1 MRRRMV
7 SEDRRS
13 REKRTSPRLNEEV
26 TMILYD
32 AYGREV
38 DTGMLSGEQAA
49 PTIAGIRN
57 IYSVLHP
64 SVGLT
69 PHRLSHILQSAEIGD
84 PYLYL
89 ELAEEMEE
97 KDLHY
102 LSVLG
107 TRKNAVAQLDVIVR
121 AESSSAED
129 QRAAAMVREMIC
141 DGPIQLDSVLFDVL
155 DAVGKGFSAT
165 EIMWDTSGR
174 EWFPAQLKWRDP
186 RWFAFDWISGEEI
199 LVRTL
204 KGEII
209 PVESDAQTRLPTH
222 FGGSGMF
229 STMNPG
235 IGIQPM
241 TAPLAPYKFVTHFA
255 KAKAGLPIRG
265 GLARAAGWA
274 YLFKNYILKDW
285 VTFAEVFGQP
295 LRVGKYHPGASEQD
309 KQALLSAVSRIGS
322 DAAAII
328 PESMVIEFTEAHQN
342 GSSELYQSFCEYL
355 DAQVSK
361 AVLGQTLT
369 TDMPRAGGGSRAAA
383 QVHEGVRRD
392 ILNADARRLAATLA
406 RDLVR
411 PIVELNMGPQKQYP
425 RIELGLPDGSDVK
438 VFAEIVSM
446 LADRGLR
453 VGQKTILDKLGIAQ
467 AAEGEAVLGALR
479 EGGDGDEVT

>member
-1 MRRRMV
+1 M
-7 SEDRRS
+7 
-13 REKRTSPRLNEEV
+13 K
-26 TMILYD
+26 LYD

-38 DTGMLSGEQAA
+38 DTGMLREEQAA
-49 PTIAGIRN
+49 PTMAGVRN
-57 IYSVLHP
+57 IYSVMHP
-64 SVGLT
+64 SIGLT
-69 PHRLSHILQSAEIGD
+69 PERLTGIMQQAEFGD

-102 LSVLG
+102 LAVLG
-107 TRKNAVAQLDVIVR
+107 TRKNAVAQLDLIVR
-121 AESSSAED
+121 AASSGADD

-141 DGPIQLDSVLFDVL
+141 EGPIQLDSVLFDVL

-209 PVESDAQTRLPTH
+209 PIEGDAAAAQPTH
-222 FGGSGMF
+222 FGGEGILSSLRG
-229 STMNPG
+229 G

-241 TAPLAPYKFVTHFA
+241 TAPLAPYKFITHFA

-265 GLARAAGWA
+265 GLARAAGWS
-274 YLFKNYILKDW
+274 YLFKNYVLKDW

-295 LRVGKYHPGASEQD
+295 LRVGKYHPGASEKD
-309 KQALLSAVSRIGS
+309 KQALLSAVSRIGT
-322 DAAAII
+322 DAAAIM

-342 GSSELYQSFCEYL
+342 GGSELYQNFCQYL

-369 TDMPRAGGGSRAAA
+369 TEMPRSGGSRAAA

-392 ILNADARRLAATLA
+392 IMNADARRLAATLA

-411 PIVELNMGPQKQYP
+411 PIVELNMGPQRQYP
-425 RIELGLPDGSDVK
+425 KIELGLPDDSDVK
-438 VFAEIVSM
+438 VFAEIVAM

-453 VGQKTILDKLGIAQ
+453 VGQKTILDKLGIAE
-467 AAEGEAVLGALR
+467 AADREAVLGAIKENR
-479 EGGDGDEVT
+479 ELN

>member
-1 MRRRMV
+1 M
-7 SEDRRS
+7 
-13 REKRTSPRLNEEV
+13 K
-26 TMILYD
+26 LYD
-32 AYGREV
+32 AFGREV
-38 DTGMLSGEQAA
+38 DTGMLREEQAA
-49 PTIAGIRN
+49 PTMAGVRN
-57 IYSVLHP
+57 IYSVMHP
-64 SVGLT
+64 SIGLT
-69 PHRLSHILQSAEIGD
+69 PERLSGILQQAEFGD

-102 LSVLG
+102 LAVLG
-107 TRKNAVAQLDVIVR
+107 TRKNAVAQLDVVVR
-121 AESSSAED
+121 AASSGAED
-129 QRAAAMVREMIC
+129 QRAAAMVREMVC
-141 DGPIQLDSVLFDVL
+141 DGPIQLDSVLFDIL

-165 EIMWDTSGR
+165 EIMWDLSGR

-204 KGEII
+204 KGET
-209 PVESDAQTRLPTH
+209 VAFESGAQTRLPTH
-222 FGGSGMF
+222 FGGSGMY
-229 STMNPG
+229 SAMGKG

-255 KAKAGLPIRG
+255 QAKAGLPIRG

-274 YLFKNYILKDW
+274 YLFKNYVLKDW
-285 VTFAEVFGQP
+285 VTFTEVFGQP

-309 KQALLSAVSRIGS
+309 KQALLNAVSRIGT
-322 DAAAII
+322 DAAAIM
-328 PESMVIEFTEAHQN
+328 PESMVIEFTEARQE

-369 TDMPRAGGGSRAAA
+369 TEMPSSGGSRAAA

-411 PIVELNMGPQKQYP
+411 PIVELNMGPQARYP
-425 RIELGLPDGSDVK
+425 KIELGLPDDSDVK
-438 VFAEIVSM
+438 VFAEVIAM

-453 VGQKTILDKLGIAQ
+453 VGQKTILDKLGIA
-467 AAEGEAVLGALR
+467 AAGEGEAVLGAIKGTG
-479 EGGDGDEVT
+479 EQIT

>member
-1 MRRRMV
+1 M
-7 SEDRRS
+7 
-13 REKRTSPRLNEEV
+13 T
-26 TMILYD
+26 LYD

-38 DTGMLSGEQAA
+38 DTGMLREEQAA
-49 PTIAGIRN
+49 PTMAGVRN
-57 IYSVLHP
+57 IYSVMHP
-64 SVGLT
+64 SIGLT
-69 PHRLSHILQSAEIGD
+69 PERLTGIMQQAEFGD

-102 LSVLG
+102 LAVIG
-107 TRKNAVAQLDVIVR
+107 TRKNAVAQLDLIVH
-121 AESSSAED
+121 AASSAAED

-141 DGPIQLDSVLFDVL
+141 EGPIQLDSVLFDVL

-165 EIMWDTSGR
+165 EIMWDLSGR

-209 PVESDAQTRLPTH
+209 PVERDATATQPTH
-222 FGGSGMF
+222 FGGEGILSSLRG
-229 STMNPG
+229 G

-241 TAPLAPYKFVTHFA
+241 TAPLAPYKFITHFA

-309 KQALLSAVSRIGS
+309 KQALLSAVSRIGT
-322 DAAAII
+322 DAAAIM

-342 GSSELYQSFCEYL
+342 GGSELYQNFCQYL

-369 TDMPRAGGGSRAAA
+369 TEMPRSGGSRAAA

-392 ILNADARRLAATLA
+392 IINADARRLAATLA

-411 PIVELNMGPQKQYP
+411 PIVELNMGPQRQYP
-425 RIELGLPDGSDVK
+425 KIELGLPDDSDVK
-438 VFAEIVSM
+438 VFAEIVAM
-446 LADRGLR
+446 LADRGLQ
-453 VGQKTILDKLGIAQ
+453 VGQKTILDKLGIAE
-467 AAEGEAVLGALR
+467 AREGEAVLGAIR
-479 EGGDGDEVT
+479 ENGELKLN

>member
-1 MRRRMV
+1 M
-7 SEDRRS
+7 
-13 REKRTSPRLNEEV
+13 T
-26 TMILYD
+26 LYD

-38 DTGMLSGEQAA
+38 DTGMLREEQAA
-49 PTIAGIRN
+49 PTMAGVRN
-57 IYSVLHP
+57 IYSVMHP
-64 SVGLT
+64 SIGLT
-69 PHRLSHILQSAEIGD
+69 PERLTAILQQAEFGD

-102 LSVLG
+102 LAVLG
-107 TRKNAVAQLDVIVR
+107 TRKNAAAQLDVVVR
-121 AESSSAED
+121 AASSSAED
-129 QRAAAMVREMIC
+129 QRAAAMVREVLI
-141 DGPIQLDSVLFDVL
+141 DGPIQLDSVLFDIL

-174 EWFPAQLKWRDP
+174 EWFPALLKWRDP
-186 RWFAFDWISGEEI
+186 RWFVFDWISGEEM

-204 KGEII
+204 KGEMI
-209 PVESDAQTRLPTH
+209 PVESDAQARLPTH
-222 FGGSGMF
+222 FGGDGLYSPMR
-229 STMNPG
+229 PG

-241 TAPLAPYKFVTHFA
+241 TAPLAPYKFITHFA

-274 YLFKNYILKDW
+274 YLFKNYVLKDW
-285 VTFAEVFGQP
+285 VTFTEVFGQP

-309 KQALLSAVSRIGS
+309 KQALLNAVSRIGT
-322 DAAAII
+322 DAAAIM

-342 GSSELYQSFCEYL
+342 GSSELYQSFCQYL

-369 TDMPRAGGGSRAAA
+369 TEMPRSGGSRAAA

-392 ILNADARRLAATLA
+392 ILNADAKRLAATLA

-411 PIVELNMGPQKQYP
+411 PIVELNMGPQRQYP
-425 RIELGLPDGSDVK
+425 KIELGLPDDSDAK
-438 VFAEIVSM
+438 VFAEIVAM

-453 VGQKTILDKLGIAQ
+453 VSQKTILDKLGIAE
-467 AAEGEAVLGALR
+467 AGAGDAVLGAIK
-479 EGGDGDEVT
+479 ETGEMN

>member
-1 MRRRMV
+1 M
-7 SEDRRS
+7 
-13 REKRTSPRLNEEV
+13 T
-26 TMILYD
+26 LYD

-38 DTGMLSGEQAA
+38 DTGMLREEQAA
-49 PTIAGIRN
+49 PTMAGVRN
-57 IYSVLHP
+57 IYSVMHP

-69 PHRLSHILQSAEIGD
+69 PERLSGILQQAEFGD

-89 ELAEEMEE
+89 ELAEEIEE

-102 LSVLG
+102 LAVLG
-107 TRKNAVAQLDVIVR
+107 TRKNAVSQLDVIVS
-121 AESSSAED
+121 AASSSADD
-129 QRAAAMVREMIC
+129 QRAAAMVREMIL
-141 DGPIQLDSVLFDVL
+141 DGPLQLDSVLFDVL
-155 DAVGKGFSAT
+155 DAIGKGFSAT

-186 RWFAFDWISGEEI
+186 RWFAFDWISGEEL
-199 LVRTL
+199 LVRSL
-204 KGEII
+204 KGETI
-209 PVESDAQTRLPTH
+209 PVESDAPATRPSH
-222 FGGSGMF
+222 FGGGGVF
-229 STMNPG
+229 SSTGPG

-241 TAPLAPYKFVTHFA
+241 TAPLAPYKFITHFA

-274 YLFKNYILKDW
+274 YLFKNYVLKDW
-285 VTFAEVFGQP
+285 VTFVEVFGQP
-295 LRVGKYHPGASEQD
+295 LRVGKYNPGASEQD
-309 KQALLSAVSRIGS
+309 KQALLRAVSRIGT
-322 DAAAII
+322 DAAAIM

-342 GSSELYQSFCEYL
+342 GSSELYQNFCEYL

-369 TDMPRAGGGSRAAA
+369 TEMPKSGGSRAAA

-411 PIVELNMGPQKQYP
+411 PIVELNMGPQTRYP
-425 RIELGLPDGSDVK
+425 KIELGLPDDSDVK
-438 VFAEIVSM
+438 VFAEIVAM

-453 VGQKTILDKLGIAQ
+453 IGQKAILDKLGMAE
-467 AAEGEAVLGALR
+467 AGEGEAVLGAIK
-479 EGGDGDEVT
+479 EMGESN

>member
-1 MRRRMV
+1 M
-7 SEDRRS
+7 
-13 REKRTSPRLNEEV
+13 K
-26 TMILYD
+26 LYD

-38 DTGMLSGEQAA
+38 DTGMLREEQAA
-49 PTIAGIRN
+49 PTMAGVRN
-57 IYSVLHP
+57 IYSVMHP
-64 SVGLT
+64 SIGLT
-69 PHRLSHILQSAEIGD
+69 PERLSRILHEAEIGD

-89 ELAEEMEE
+89 ELAEEIEE

-102 LSVLG
+102 LAVLS

-121 AESSSAED
+121 AVSSSSED

-186 RWFAFDWISGEEI
+186 RWFAFDWISGEEM

-209 PVESDAQTRLPTH
+209 PVESDAAAARPTH
-222 FGGSGMF
+222 FGGSGVYSSMGA
-229 STMNPG
+229 G

-241 TAPLAPYKFVTHFA
+241 TAPLAPYKFITHIA

-274 YLFKNYILKDW
+274 YLFKNYVLKDW
-285 VTFAEVFGQP
+285 VTFVEVFGQP
-295 LRVGKYHPGASEQD
+295 LRVGKYNPGASEQD
-309 KQALLSAVSRIGS
+309 KQALLRAVSRIGT
-322 DAAAII
+322 DAAAIM
-328 PESMVIEFTEAHQN
+328 PESMLIEFTEAHQN
-342 GSSELYQSFCEYL
+342 GSSELYQSFCQYL

-369 TDMPRAGGGSRAAA
+369 TEMPKSGGSRAAA

-392 ILNADARRLAATLA
+392 ILNADARRLAAAIA

-411 PIVELNMGPQKQYP
+411 PSGELNMGPQAHYP
-425 RIELGLPDGSDVK
+425 KIELGLPDDSDVK
-438 VFAEIVSM
+438 VFAEVVAM

-453 VGQKTILDKLGIAQ
+453 VGQKTILDKLGIA
-467 AAEGEAVLGALR
+467 AAEEGEAVLGGMGEMG
-479 EGGDGDEVT
+479 EGEVT